1 MVSSVDHR
9 DVEVA
14 EGDEGVDGVEVA
26 VVPAQVVGAGVVI
39 EFAEVDRRVSP
50 PVEEG
55 DEDYLKGCQGE
66 TAGEERDL
74 VGVLVDEEGAESG
87 VG

>member
-1 MVSSVDHR
+1 MVSTVDHR

-39 EFAEVDRRVSP
+39 EPAEVDRRGSP

-55 DEDYLKGCQGE
+55 DEDCLKGCQGE